1 MRRQV
6 CRIDRLESRISGLF
20 AACDSLRR
28 AAPHLA
34 DAICHLSIYIF
45 LSLAPALSDAIV
57 RLLQSGS
64 SAADALEC
72 AARELE
78 ASAAAGASSA
88 AGHNHSGVAGALASG
103 SSSAATGHSHNDLA
117 PSGLRLH
124 VDYEDLLYETR
135 KTIHR
140 STLPW
145 VELLRGSNS
154 VPSQCH

>member
-1 MRRQV
+1 MIR
-6 CRIDRLESRISGLF
+6 CAELHHILLTPF
-20 AACDSLRR
+20 ATSL
-28 AAPHLA
+28 
-34 DAICHLSIYIF
+34 YIF

-135 KTIHR
+135 KTLHR